1 MFKFNTTT
9 IINSNEDFTTG
20 LALLDNTSTPDALM
34 IKRGLTIKKKYVRAI
49 YKRAYN
55 DPELAKVNID
65 LSALDSSDPGVY
77 RIAVYVRLEG
87 SENEYFANDYVFKG
101 KPFYIEFV
109 KKTGDDAAALAEK
122 IVKIAKKYMQMVYE
136 YPLISIT
143 AEEDD
148 GSATGV
154 VVLEATDE
162 YQRFTKVELQYF
174 DDEAGLPTGCCGV
187 GAGDWVVLEKLNVN
201 PEEGEDTSSDK
212 IQWATGEDEQPLK
225 GKEGFGTY
233 RNLVKN
239 LRLPTADNLR
249 WGHILQ
255 DEVPVPGATYNQYT
269 IWYCRKVGIQGLAH
283 VGDIV
288 QSLTSHIFFVN
299 TCDSTLI
306 SNFETYLAAL
316 GNVVDVKDTSGVS
329 VPVSTIEDEWE
340 LNAQA
345 NAAAGNEGGQQGGNE
360 GGNAQGGNEGG
371 NSQGGGGTNP

>member
-20 LALLDNTSTPDALM
+20 LTLFEGDNGVLSV
-34 IKRGLTIKKKYVRAI
+34 KRGLNFKKKYVRAI

-55 DPELAKVNID
+55 DPELAQVDVD
-65 LSALDSSDPGVY
+65 LSAVTTNGVW
-77 RIAVYVRLEG
+77 RLAMYIRLQG

-109 KKTGDDAAALAEK
+109 KKDGETATDLGEK

-136 YPLISIT
+136 LPLIEVIDN
-143 AEEDD
+143 ED
-148 GSATGV
+148 GT
-154 VVLEATDE
+154 LTFKATDE
-162 YQRFTKVELQYF
+162 YQRFAKFELQFF
-174 DDEAGLPTGCCGV
+174 DDNAGMTNGCCER
-187 GAGDWVVLEKLNVN
+187 AGDWTVIEKLDITAN
-201 PEEGEDTSSDK
+201 PTNTSGDK
-212 IQWATGEDEQPLK
+212 ITWGVDEGDSHLLK

-255 DEVPVPGATYNQYT
+255 DEVPVPGANYDQYT
-269 IWYCRKVGIQGLAH
+269 IWYCRKVGVQGLDA

-299 TCDSTLI
+299 SCVSDAW
-306 SNFETYLAAL
+306 EAAIAEI
-316 GNVVDVKDTSGVS
+316 GTVTDVEDTSGVS
-329 VPVSTIEDEWE
+329 VPVDTVEDLWE
-340 LNAQA
+340 QNSQP
-345 NAAAGNEGGQQGGNE
+345 EEEEQQGNG
-360 GGNAQGGNEGG
+360 
-371 NSQGGGGTNP
+371 

>member
-20 LALLDNTSTPDALM
+20 DVLFQTGTDPIDGQDVLQV
-34 IKRGLTIKKKYVRAI
+34 KRGLTFKKKYVRAI

-55 DPELAKVNID
+55 EPELAQVKVD
-65 LSALDSSDPGVY
+65 LSAIDGTDTAGVY
-77 RIAVYVRLEG
+77 RIAMYIRLQG
-87 SENEYFANDYVFKG
+87 SENEYYANDYVFKG

-109 KKTGDDAAALAEK
+109 KKTDDETAADLAEK
-122 IVKIAKKYMQMVYE
+122 VVKIAKKYMQMVYE
-136 YPLISIT
+136 YPLIKVE
-143 AEEDD
+143 AD
-148 GSATGV
+148 GSEVIFT
-154 VVLEATDE
+154 ATDE
-162 YQRFTKVELQYF
+162 YQRFNEVQLQFF
-174 DDEAGLPTGCCGV
+174 DQSKGLTTGCCGAA
-187 GAGDWVVLEKLNVN
+187 GAWDVK
-201 PEEGEDTSSDK
+201 EELDVTAETNANDAK
-212 IQWATGEDEQPLK
+212 ITWGEDETDQHLLK

-255 DEVPVPGATYNQYT
+255 DEAPVPGANYTQYT

-316 GNVVDVKDTSGVS
+316 GNVVDVEDTSGVS

-345 NAAAGNEGGQQGGNE
+345 NAAGGSEGGQQGGT
-360 GGNAQGGNEGG
+360 EGG

>member
-20 LALLDNTSTPDALM
+20 LTLFEGDNGVLSV
-34 IKRGLTIKKKYVRAI
+34 KRGLNFKKKYVRAI

-55 DPELAKVNID
+55 DPELAQVDVD
-65 LSALDSSDPGVY
+65 LSAVDKTGVW
-77 RIAVYVRLEG
+77 RLAMYIRLQG

-109 KKTGDDAAALAEK
+109 AKDGETATDLGEK

-136 YPLISIT
+136 LPLIEVIDN
-143 AEEDD
+143 ED
-148 GSATGV
+148 GT
-154 VVLEATDE
+154 LTFKATDE
-162 YQRFTKVELQYF
+162 YQRFAKFELQYF
-174 DDEAGLPTGCCGV
+174 DDNVGLTNGCCEH
-187 GAGDWVVLEKLNVN
+187 AGDWTVIEKLDITASPTN
-201 PEEGEDTSSDK
+201 TSGDK
-212 IQWATGEDEQPLK
+212 ITWGVDEEDSHLLK

-255 DEVPVPGATYNQYT
+255 DEVPVPGATYDQYT
-269 IWYCRKVGIQGLAH
+269 IWYCRKVGVQGLDA

-299 TCDSTLI
+299 SCVSDAW
-306 SNFETYLAAL
+306 EAAIAEI
-316 GNVVDVKDTSGVS
+316 GTPVDVEDDNGVS
-329 VPVSTIEDEWE
+329 KPVATVEDLWE
-340 LNAQA
+340 QNSQP
-345 NAAAGNEGGQQGGNE
+345 EEEEQQGGA
-360 GGNAQGGNEGG
+360 G
-371 NSQGGGGTNP
+371 